1 MSESSSLIPKSRK
14 GHLFKMAAR
23 VAMKQGEKF
32 LSADHSKKL
41 QVLIDQADIVVNHVG
56 RLKGAAMKAVQTL
69 SVEGYDFLPP
79 EVITVLEKLQSQ
91 APPVDPEIMHQ
102 QIRQE
107 LGEERFLLLKDLS
120 TTPLAAASIGQV
132 FTATYQGESVV
143 VKVQYPG
150 IAESVDEDIDTL
162 KSILKTF
169 VFLANKKVDIED
181 LMEEA
186 RRVLKLETDYIHEIE
201 SLNKYRENFK
211 NSVYIVPKAYPEMTT
226 HKVIV
231 LSHEPGKEFSKWL
244 KTKPSHKDKQQ
255 VAEQLLK
262 LYIKEF
268 FENKLVQ
275 TDPNPANFLIN
286 DKNQLIL
293 LDFGATVYFDND
305 FVKFYQRLLRAV
317 FAQDKT
323 EIEKQVFELK
333 FLSDKES
340 QQTRDLFIDFL
351 IYSLSP
357 FDPDDQPFD
366 FSDSTYST
374 EVRRR
379 ALLVTRAL
387 KFSAPPKQ
395 LIFLHRKLGGIF
407 MLLKQLD
414 AKADLMFFRN
424 LVIENDYGADQT

>member
-23 VAMKQGEKF
+23 VALKQSEKF
-32 LSADHSKKL
+32 LSSDHTKKL

-56 RLKGAAMKAVQTL
+56 RLKGAAMKAVQTI

-79 EVITVLEKLQSQ
+79 EVIAVLEKLQSQ
-91 APPVDPEIMHQ
+91 APPVDPKIMHE
-102 QIRQE
+102 QILQE
-107 LGEERFLLLKDLS
+107 LGEERFAQLKNLR
-120 TTPLAAASIGQV
+120 TEPLAAASIGQV
-132 FTATYQGESVV
+132 FAAQYRGEDVV

-150 IAESVDEDIDTL
+150 VAESVDEDIDTL

-186 RRVLKLETDYIHEIE
+186 RRVLKLETDYLHELK
-201 SLNKYRENFK
+201 SLKKYGDNFK
-211 NSVYIVPKAYPEMTT
+211 GSDYIIPKAYPKMTT
-226 HKVIV
+226 RKVIL
-231 LSHEPGKEFSKWL
+231 LSHEEGQEFSQWL
-244 KTKPSHKDKQQ
+244 KTNPKTESKQKI
-255 VAEQLLK
+255 AEQLLR

-286 DKNQLIL
+286 KNNQLVL
-293 LDFGATVYFDND
+293 LDFGATVDFDSE

-317 FAQDKT
+317 FANDRD
-323 EIEKQVFELK
+323 EIVKQVFELQ
-333 FLSDKES
+333 FLSNKES
-340 QQTRDLFIDFL
+340 DETRKLFIDFL
-351 IYSLSP
+351 IFSLSP
-357 FDPDDQPFD
+357 FDPKVQPFD
-366 FSDSTYST
+366 FSSPTYSN

-424 LVIENDYGADQT
+424 LVIENDYGADSQ